1 MAGSG
6 VQMLAMMSLMHGQG
20 KTETSNLVQSVKSK
34 LGNTMDA
41 TTLPAK
47 NATTN
52 GVGFVLVGI
61 RRLVS
66 SVIMEK
72 TYLCVLVTNMDLQV
86 LVALY
91 SG

>member
-6 VQMLAMMSLMHGQG
+6 VQMLAMMNLMHGQG

-34 LGNTMDA
+34 LGSTMDA

-47 NATTN
+47 NAATN
-52 GVGFVLVGI
+52 GVGFVLLGI

-72 TYLCVLVTNMDLQV
+72 TYLCVLVTNMDRQV
-86 LVALY
+86 LVA
-91 SG
+91 

>member
-1 MAGSG
+1 MSE
-6 VQMLAMMSLMHGQG
+6 MMSSMPGQG
-20 KTETSNLVQSVKSK
+20 KIETLNRVLSAKSR
-34 LGNTMDA
+34 LGSTTAA